1 MPNLALAALQQQI
14 KTGVLAPIHVF
25 VGEDTRLIDRLV
37 DAVEATVDEADR
49 PFAVERL
56 YAGEEGGAPIDIAAS
71 ARVMP
76 MLGDRRLVFV
86 LRAERLLKPKRASRA
101 AVAEDDSNDETADTE
116 ASGRDALDFGPLE
129 DYLAA
134 PVPSTT
140 LVLVATDMD
149 RSRRFSKRL
158 LEKAQVTRFD
168 GLSADSPSARRD
180 ARSTAAA
187 WVQEELTRAGRTIE
201 PAAVQLLVDRAGGD
215 ISRLRADIERVMLY
229 TEGQDR
235 IGRADV
241 AETVSN
247 DVIVEDEW
255 AVVNAISGGDSARA
269 LREVGLRMDRGDS
282 PHAMVGQLRWWVSAK
297 LAEGDPRRVRPAI
310 DALLRTD
317 LALKSSGGDPRVL
330 IERLVVELTGRPLP
344 QQRGWRR

>member
-1 MPNLALAALQQQI
+1 VPNLALAALQKQV
-14 KTGVLAPIHVF
+14 KAGTLAPVHVF
-25 VGEDTRLIDRLV
+25 VGEDTRLMDRLV
-37 DAVEATVDEADR
+37 DAVEATVDPADR
-49 PFAVERL
+49 PFAVERF
-56 YAGEEGGAPIDIAAS
+56 YAGDERATPIEIAAA

-76 MLGDRRLVFV
+76 MLGDRRIVFV
-86 LRAERLLKPKRASRA
+86 LRAERLLKPKRASKAAERSDDDDDGQDGAA
-101 AVAEDDSNDETADTE
+101 AVSAEAPE
-116 ASGRDALDFGPLE
+116 FGPLE
-129 DYLAA
+129 DYLAS
-134 PVPSTT
+134 PVASTS
-140 LVLVATDMD
+140 LVFVARDMD
-149 RSRRFSKRL
+149 KSRRFTKRL
-158 LEKAQVTRFD
+158 QERAQVTRFD
-168 GLSADSPSARRD
+168 GLAADSPAAKRD

-201 PAAVQLLVDRAGGD
+201 PAAVQLLVERAGGN
-215 ISRLRADIERVMLY
+215 ITRLRADIERVMLY

-241 AETVSN
+241 AETVSS
-247 DVIVEDEW
+247 DVVVDDEW
-255 AVVNAISGGDSARA
+255 AVVNAISAGDAGRA

-297 LAEGDPRRVRPAI
+297 LADGDPRRVKPAI
-310 DALLRTD
+310 EALLRTD